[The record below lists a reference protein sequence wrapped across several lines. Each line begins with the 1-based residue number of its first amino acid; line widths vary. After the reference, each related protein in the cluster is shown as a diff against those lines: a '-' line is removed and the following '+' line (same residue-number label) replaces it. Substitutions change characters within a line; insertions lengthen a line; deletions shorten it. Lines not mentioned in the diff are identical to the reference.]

1 MTPRLAC
8 VIATCLLG
16 AHGTTVRADRL
27 PDPASPPPESGA
39 EPEPMPRPPMQ
50 PQVERASPASGY
62 VQTGELIGYREPSPM
77 STAQEYLVLAT
88 GAEVGGTLRTITAD
102 GGVGTG
108 RLKLTDLALF
118 DGHLEWAV
126 AKHYELD
133 VQASLL
139 AKQPSGAG
147 EDIFQGGS
155 LTLRRALGTWTA
167 GAIAGSVTPLL
178 DLGGLAYGGSLFVTH
193 KKRLNEIVTFALA
206 AGASSTIIAATHTVD
221 TPWFLEGAGHA
232 AVLVRIPNGVWGG
245 WLGAGYALPA
255 YHHGHDPVSGMT
267 LDPQPR
273 LDIDIGTGVE
283 LSEDWYLSAD
293 LMILDR
299 GDLANPATRLPVLD
313 GGFDQIQITVG
324 VTRRIKGK
332 DKGDGTRGI
341 SDPLIQL

>member
-8 VIATCLLG
+8 LIVTCLLG
-16 AHGTTVRADRL
+16 AGSARADRPAPD
-27 PDPASPPPESGA
+27 PDPAEPAPAPVVDPPP
-39 EPEPMPRPPMQ
+39 RPSLP
-50 PQVERASPASGY
+50 PQIEKASPARDY
-62 VQTGELIGYREPSPM
+62 TQAGEVIGYRDAAPM
-77 STAQEYLVLAT
+77 STAQEYLVLAN
-88 GAEVGGTLRTITAD
+88 GVEVGGTLRTITAD
-102 GGVGTG
+102 GGVGGG

-118 DGHLEWAV
+118 DAHLEWAI

-133 VQASLL
+133 AQVSIL
-139 AKQPSGAG
+139 AKQPSRAS
-147 EDIFQGGS
+147 EDIVQGGS

-206 AGASSTIIAATHTVD
+206 AGASSTVIAATTAVD

-255 YHHGHDPVSGMT
+255 YHHGHDPVSGMA

-293 LMILDR
+293 LAILDR

-324 VTRRIKGK
+324 VTRRIRGT
-332 DKGDGTRGI
+332 DKGDSVRGI